1 MIPSVRYF
9 PGSATPSSCTL
20 TRPVSAASL
29 VNLCVREMSAA
40 RMTPEVLLKSCV
52 DNEGYETPSLND
64 QLYLHFKGFRRI
76 ENLEEY
82 TDLKALW
89 LESNG
94 IEKLENL
101 DHLSKLRCLYV
112 QQNLI
117 QRIENMQNLVR

>member
-1 MIPSVRYF
+1 M
-9 PGSATPSSCTL
+9 
-20 TRPVSAASL
+20 AA
-29 VNLCVREMSAA
+29 
-40 RMTPEVLLKSCV
+40 MTAGVLLQSCI